1 MHDKDPREDK
11 CSSDSI
17 GWFNDRKRHYFYINY
32 CSAERVFVG
41 SSSRFIVVGWS
52 GDAARMPL
60 GLAEHGIIYMLN
72 KMILY
77 STYLVLSTI
86 QSTLPIQLPIFWKFW
101 SIFSTSLCHT
111 DKIRKIILPSL
122 TGWFCQYQWLK
133 NVIFWV
139 EITLVISSCTVHLCL
154 TTYNGKIHTSATAL
168 NS

>member
-17 GWFNDRKRHYFYINY
+17 GWFNDRKRHYFYPNY
-32 CSAERVFVG
+32 CAAERVFVG

-77 STYLVLSTI
+77 STYLVLSTT
-86 QSTLPIQLPIFWKFW
+86 QSTYLY
-101 SIFSTSLCHT
+101 SENSEASSTSLCHT
-111 DKIRKIILPSL
+111 DKIRKIISPSF
-122 TGWFCQYQWLK
+122 TDDFVNINGLK
-133 NVIFWV
+133 WHFLSGNNFGHIFMYS
-139 EITLVISSCTVHLCL
+139 TFVHNYLQR
-154 TTYNGKIHTSATAL
+154 
-168 NS
+168 